1 MEQRRTLSGA
11 LKRKLKKEK
20 ETRET
25 AALQNVPRISQFF
38 KNNIQSTVEAQ
49 EPVAT
54 GDEEQRASKNI
65 NVPLRHFHS
74 WQLRVTL
81 PIHWT
86 LMISWR
92 ISHGTEP
99 GKNAFHRRNALPSI
113 NVRIELL

>member
-49 EPVAT
+49 ESCFKFFYLWLKAVH
-54 GDEEQRASKNI
+54 SKFVKIAKNCI
-65 NVPLRHFHS
+65 NY
-74 WQLRVTL
+74 
-81 PIHWT
+81 I
-86 LMISWR
+86 
-92 ISHGTEP
+92 
-99 GKNAFHRRNALPSI
+99 
-113 NVRIELL
+113 